1 VVAVLA
7 HDLSTGTRGL
17 QARGAKA
24 LGQAEHPLGAA
35 QPIEGAIAEQRV
47 DEGAAGGADLG
58 GALAAPGRGLQE
70 KVDFVRG
77 QMRGERAPLPGAG
90 AAVGGHERV
99 LVEQLDLPGGG
110 AHPQALANQA
120 MRRRVVG
127 GREHDVAVR
136 VKLGLLPLGQLP
148 RRGRQRREGGALRL
162 VEDLER
168 DPLGGAV
175 DPAPRDLD
183 APAQHVAIGV
193 VEVAE
198 RAPGQRVAFDVVDP
212 ALLDL
217 PFVLGCPGPTGRDEE
232 AVMLGALAVA
242 PLDFGIV
249 EGGADDRG
257 AEIVEDDPMGH
268 PAEEFERDPV
278 ESHPRVHRLVEHELG
293 VLMPAARQ
301 CHHEDPGPADSAALG
316 IQELAAEAEVHLRL
330 CARVDLQAQVA
341 RTNGGVSRRRKRL
354 TEE

>member
-1 VVAVLA
+1 
-7 HDLSTGTRGL
+7 
-17 QARGAKA
+17 
-24 LGQAEHPLGAA
+24 
-35 QPIEGAIAEQRV
+35 
-47 DEGAAGGADLG
+47 
-58 GALAAPGRGLQE
+58 
-70 KVDFVRG
+70 
-77 QMRGERAPLPGAG
+77 M
-90 AAVGGHERV
+90 
-99 LVEQLDLPGGG
+99 
-110 AHPQALANQA
+110 
-120 MRRRVVG
+120 
-127 GREHDVAVR
+127 
-136 VKLGLLPLGQLP
+136 
-148 RRGRQRREGGALRL
+148 
-162 VEDLER
+162 
-168 DPLGGAV
+168 

-232 AVMLGALAVA
+232 AVVLGALAVA
-242 PLDFGIV
+242 PLDFWIV

-301 CHHEDPGPADSAALG
+301 CHHEDPGPADAVALG
-316 IQELAAEAEVHLRL
+316 IQELAAEAEVYLRL
-330 CARVDLQAQVA
+330 VARVDLHAQRGPDLRGGQPAQEALDRGVA
-341 RTNGGVSRRRKRL
+341 AGEVVLLGEELPDRLAFDAAVVQGFHALPKRLDQRLLLGRALGGRWPEQRGQGGRLRQGRVEQPLVLSPLPVPGDGVAAHGEVAGDAPVRFTQLQSSQDLANVGHQTPPSRHPHTSVSRKLTPAHGQRGLGWRARSPVTSRRVAPHGRPWVAPYG
-354 TEE
+354 